1 MNLAKNNPTFA
12 FKFGFI
18 QNTSQAAAAIN
29 ESTPAHATA
38 NEPNPVHTTANEP
51 TPTHSKEGVVGG
63 GGGGKRE
70 GVHVDQEDTRP
81 VYEQLDILGNQEE
94 KQTGGTERGMNRVIV
109 ILVKFGQSKTFI
121 YPPDRKCMPRNL
133 MYTCILYTVSLHC
146 QY

>member
-1 MNLAKNNPTFA
+1 MNLAKDNPTFA

-38 NEPNPVHTTANEP
+38 NEPNPVRTTTNEP

-63 GGGGKRE
+63 GGGRKRE

-94 KQTGGTERGMNRVIV
+94 KQTGGTERGMNRVR
-109 ILVKFGQSKTFI
+109 LF
-121 YPPDRKCMPRNL
+121 
-133 MYTCILYTVSLHC
+133 
-146 QY
+146 